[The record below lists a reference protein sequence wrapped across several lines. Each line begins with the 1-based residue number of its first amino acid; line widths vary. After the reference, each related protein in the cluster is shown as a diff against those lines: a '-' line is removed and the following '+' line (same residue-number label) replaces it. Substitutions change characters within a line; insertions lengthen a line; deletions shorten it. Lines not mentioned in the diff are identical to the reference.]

1 MKTEKKIKKE
11 EKMRTATLDELKD
24 KYIGEKGTPERDAY
38 ELELKVE
45 VLGEMIKQVRKER
58 HLTQEEL
65 GRLVGVNK
73 SQISKLERNTK
84 NVTIAT
90 ILKIF
95 NALKTNIKFSVERYE
110 DTLEKGMA

>member
-1 MKTEKKIKKE
+1 MKT
-11 EKMRTATLDELKD
+11 MTFDEIKD
-24 KYIGEKGTPERDAY
+24 KYLGTKGTPERDAY

-45 VLGEMIKQVRKER
+45 VLGEMIKQIRKER

-65 GRLVGVNK
+65 GKLVGVNK

-84 NVTIAT
+84 NVTLAT

-95 NALKTNIKFSVERYE
+95 RALKANIKFSVERYE
-110 DTLEKGMA
+110 DKLEKGMA

>member
-1 MKTEKKIKKE
+1 MKIKNKTQEKEAMKT
-11 EKMRTATLDELKD
+11 MTFDEMKD
-24 KYIGEKGTPERDAY
+24 KYIGKKGTPERDAY

-45 VLGEMIKQVRKER
+45 VLGEMIKKVRQEK
-58 HLTQEEL
+58 HMTQEEL
-65 GRLVGVNK
+65 GELVGVNK

-95 NALKTNIKFSVERYE
+95 RALKKNIKFSIEEFDDPYE
-110 DTLEKGMA
+110 KSMI

>member
-1 MKTEKKIKKE
+1 MKTKNKTQQKE
-11 EKMRTATLDELKD
+11 AMRTMTFDELKD

-45 VLGEMIKQVRKER
+45 VLGEMIKKVRQEK
-58 HLTQEEL
+58 HMTQEEL
-65 GRLVGVNK
+65 GKLVGVNK

-95 NALKTNIKFSVERYE
+95 RALQKNIKFSIEELNDTYE
-110 DTLEKGMA
+110 KSMI